1 MSKENM
7 SKKNI
12 LDYDEEK
19 TIRPQNFTL
28 TAMKEFYD
36 TIESDQFQGASEDT
50 IYKYL
55 TNIMEIV
62 SFKDFLRR
70 YIYEYAG
77 IKENF
82 NQVTNYPEL
91 LLEIFARNDCYD
103 PNDVEEKKKLKKK
116 ANRWLTSESVKRE
129 NMFYIGFGL
138 DMNDKQIS
146 EFLTLVLKEP
156 DFDFTSPS
164 ETIYWH
170 CRYNGKSWMKAQ
182 KLLEAYE
189 NQAEDPS
196 IRENHMWQ
204 AMQNDPKMYVSSEEG
219 LEKYLHYLKQ
229 LGVAKKRETQARE
242 VFMRLYERAQKLCAK
257 HLNRYPDLIEKDG
270 KQAELK
276 VEDINPSRMESIL
289 YSGVAVTDNGNLM
302 SFAKLK
308 EQFKSKR
315 LSRARIN
322 GILGG
327 KPIERFDLITLIFL
341 IYALDEEKLTKS
353 APARFNEFVDETND
367 LLIEAGMIELYPVNP
382 YEAFVMMCVVSED
395 LLDTFAGVWEKS
407 YDEE

>member
-170 CRYNGKSWMKAQ
+170 CRYNGKSWMEAQ

-276 VEDINPSRMESIL
+276 AEDINPSRMESIL
-289 YSGVAVTDNGNLM
+289 YSGVAVTDNGNL
-302 SFAKLK
+302 
-308 EQFKSKR
+308 
-315 LSRARIN
+315 
-322 GILGG
+322 
-327 KPIERFDLITLIFL
+327 IERFDLITLIFL

>member
-164 ETIYWH
+164 ETIT
-170 CRYNGKSWMKAQ
+170 GTAG
-182 KLLEAYE
+182 
-189 NQAEDPS
+189 
-196 IRENHMWQ
+196 I
-204 AMQNDPKMYVSSEEG
+204 
-219 LEKYLHYLKQ
+219 
-229 LGVAKKRETQARE
+229 
-242 VFMRLYERAQKLCAK
+242 
-257 HLNRYPDLIEKDG
+257 
-270 KQAELK
+270 
-276 VEDINPSRMESIL
+276 MESL
-289 YSGVAVTDNGNLM
+289 GWRRRSFLKLM
-302 SFAKLK
+302 
-308 EQFKSKR
+308 
-315 LSRARIN
+315 RIRQKIRPF
-322 GILGG
+322 GRIICGRQCRMTR
-327 KPIERFDLITLIFL
+327 KC
-341 IYALDEEKLTKS
+341 
-353 APARFNEFVDETND
+353 
-367 LLIEAGMIELYPVNP
+367 M
-382 YEAFVMMCVVSED
+382 
-395 LLDTFAGVWEKS
+395 
-407 YDEE
+407 

>member
-1 MSKENM
+1 MSKENT

-12 LDYDEEK
+12 LDYDEDK

-103 PNDVEEKKKLKKK
+103 LSDAEEKKKLKKK

-170 CRYNGKSWMKAQ
+170 CRYNGKSWMEAQ

-189 NQAEDPS
+189 KQAEDLIQYIENAAKSPEGVWSTS
-196 IRENHMWQ
+196 IFGKSIEELVMDGMRNKIM
-204 AMQNDPKMYVSSEEG
+204 MIND
-219 LEKYLHYLKQ
+219 
-229 LGVAKKRETQARE
+229 
-242 VFMRLYERAQKLCAK
+242 
-257 HLNRYPDLIEKDG
+257 
-270 KQAELK
+270 
-276 VEDINPSRMESIL
+276 ESQ
-289 YSGVAVTDNGNLM
+289 
-302 SFAKLK
+302 AKLQDTMQK
-308 EQFKSKR
+308 IVNDSK
-315 LSRARIN
+315 
-322 GILGG
+322 GG
-327 KPIERFDLITLIFL
+327 LVCIII
-341 IYALDEEKLTKS
+341 
-353 APARFNEFVDETND
+353 
-367 LLIEAGMIELYPVNP
+367 
-382 YEAFVMMCVVSED
+382 
-395 LLDTFAGVWEKS
+395 
-407 YDEE
+407 

>member
-170 CRYNGKSWMKAQ
+170 CRYNGKSWMEAQ

-257 HLNRYPDLIEKDG
+257 HLNRYPDLIEKD
-270 KQAELK
+270 
-276 VEDINPSRMESIL
+276 
-289 YSGVAVTDNGNLM
+289 
-302 SFAKLK
+302 
-308 EQFKSKR
+308 
-315 LSRARIN
+315 
-322 GILGG
+322 
-327 KPIERFDLITLIFL
+327 
-341 IYALDEEKLTKS
+341 
-353 APARFNEFVDETND
+353 
-367 LLIEAGMIELYPVNP
+367 
-382 YEAFVMMCVVSED
+382 
-395 LLDTFAGVWEKS
+395 
-407 YDEE
+407 

>member
-1 MSKENM
+1 
-7 SKKNI
+7 
-12 LDYDEEK
+12 
-19 TIRPQNFTL
+19 
-28 TAMKEFYD
+28 
-36 TIESDQFQGASEDT
+36 
-50 IYKYL
+50 
-55 TNIMEIV
+55 MEIV

-82 NQVTNYPEL
+82 NQVTNYLEL

-170 CRYNGKSWMKAQ
+170 CRYNGKSWMEAQ

>member
-82 NQVTNYPEL
+82 NQVTNYLEL

-156 DFDFTSPS
+156 DLILRVLRKRFTG
-164 ETIYWH
+164 T
-170 CRYNGKSWMKAQ
+170 A
-182 KLLEAYE
+182 
-189 NQAEDPS
+189 
-196 IRENHMWQ
+196 
-204 AMQNDPKMYVSSEEG
+204 
-219 LEKYLHYLKQ
+219 
-229 LGVAKKRETQARE
+229 
-242 VFMRLYERAQKLCAK
+242 
-257 HLNRYPDLIEKDG
+257 
-270 KQAELK
+270 
-276 VEDINPSRMESIL
+276 DIMESL
-289 YSGVAVTDNGNLM
+289 GWRRRSFLKLM
-302 SFAKLK
+302 
-308 EQFKSKR
+308 
-315 LSRARIN
+315 RIRQKIRPF
-322 GILGG
+322 GRIICGRQCRMTR
-327 KPIERFDLITLIFL
+327 KC
-341 IYALDEEKLTKS
+341 
-353 APARFNEFVDETND
+353 
-367 LLIEAGMIELYPVNP
+367 M
-382 YEAFVMMCVVSED
+382 
-395 LLDTFAGVWEKS
+395 
-407 YDEE
+407 

>member
-170 CRYNGKSWMKAQ
+170 CRYNGKSWMEAQ

-196 IRENHMWQ
+196 IRGES
-204 AMQNDPKMYVSSEEG
+204 YVAG
-219 LEKYLHYLKQ
+219 
-229 LGVAKKRETQARE
+229 
-242 VFMRLYERAQKLCAK
+242 
-257 HLNRYPDLIEKDG
+257 N
-270 KQAELK
+270 AE
-276 VEDINPSRMESIL
+276 
-289 YSGVAVTDNGNLM
+289 
-302 SFAKLK
+302 
-308 EQFKSKR
+308 
-315 LSRARIN
+315 
-322 GILGG
+322 
-327 KPIERFDLITLIFL
+327 
-341 IYALDEEKLTKS
+341 
-353 APARFNEFVDETND
+353 
-367 LLIEAGMIELYPVNP
+367 
-382 YEAFVMMCVVSED
+382 
-395 LLDTFAGVWEKS
+395 
-407 YDEE
+407 

>member
-1 MSKENM
+1 
-7 SKKNI
+7 
-12 LDYDEEK
+12 
-19 TIRPQNFTL
+19 
-28 TAMKEFYD
+28 
-36 TIESDQFQGASEDT
+36 
-50 IYKYL
+50 
-55 TNIMEIV
+55 MEIV

-103 PNDVEEKKKLKKK
+103 SNDVEEKKKLKKK

-170 CRYNGKSWMKAQ
+170 CRYNGKSWMEAQ

-257 HLNRYPDLIEKDG
+257 HLNCYPDLIEKDG

-276 VEDINPSRMESIL
+276 AEDINPSRMESIL

>member
-1 MSKENM
+1 M
-7 SKKNI
+7 I
-12 LDYDEEK
+12 L
-19 TIRPQNFTL
+19 R
-28 TAMKEFYD
+28 
-36 TIESDQFQGASEDT
+36 
-50 IYKYL
+50 
-55 TNIMEIV
+55 
-62 SFKDFLRR
+62 
-70 YIYEYAG
+70 
-77 IKENF
+77 
-82 NQVTNYPEL
+82 
-91 LLEIFARNDCYD
+91 
-103 PNDVEEKKKLKKK
+103 
-116 ANRWLTSESVKRE
+116 
-129 NMFYIGFGL
+129 
-138 DMNDKQIS
+138 
-146 EFLTLVLKEP
+146 VL
-156 DFDFTSPS
+156 
-164 ETIYWH
+164 YWH
-170 CRYNGKSWMKAQ
+170 CKYNGKSWMEAQ

-257 HLNRYPDLIEKDG
+257 HLNCYPDLIEKDG

-276 VEDINPSRMESIL
+276 AEDINPSRMESIL

>member
-1 MSKENM
+1 MVHRD
-7 SKKNI
+7 
-12 LDYDEEK
+12 LDCVVAACNGGACEAV
-19 TIRPQNFTL
+19 TL
-28 TAMKEFYD
+28 RAHDNGK
-36 TIESDQFQGASEDT
+36 
-50 IYKYL
+50 L
-55 TNIMEIV
+55 
-62 SFKDFLRR
+62 FLRG
-70 YIYEYAG
+70 EAG
-77 IKENF
+77 VIKPHGVVA
-82 NQVTNYPEL
+82 QRHGDR
-91 LLEIFARNDCYD
+91 A
-103 PNDVEEKKKLKKK
+103 K
-116 ANRWLTSESVKRE
+116 A
-129 NMFYIGFGL
+129 
-138 DMNDKQIS
+138 
-146 EFLTLVLKEP
+146 
-156 DFDFTSPS
+156 
-164 ETIYWH
+164 
-170 CRYNGKSWMKAQ
+170 
-182 KLLEAYE
+182 
-189 NQAEDPS
+189 
-196 IRENHMWQ
+196 
-204 AMQNDPKMYVSSEEG
+204 
-219 LEKYLHYLKQ
+219 
-229 LGVAKKRETQARE
+229 
-242 VFMRLYERAQKLCAK
+242 ERAQKLCAK